1 MSTPKI
7 SFRVPTPGAG
17 EPEATG
23 DVVTQDLSSA
33 PGKERE
39 REPLYGGEIGNLSEG
54 MAIDVPAAGEC
65 SPSIPSNF
73 KKAEILQLPLER
85 NGCFRRPGRTDESS
99 QKAQIFPYLPQ
110 PYKNLP
116 MQLRP
121 PSPLLPRKPNDHP
134 LLRSTVS
141 RRPTSQPKLT
151 HSSSRRT
158 HPGSA
163 SPPFI
168 PSNVGRFR
176 SSSHLGIGARRLVST
191 RTIGI
196 S

>member
-65 SPSIPSNF
+65 SPSILSNF
-73 KKAEILQLPLER
+73 KKQRSCSFLWNVTDVSVGPAVLTSL
-85 NGCFRRPGRTDESS
+85 RRKLKSSLTFHSLTRTCRCSY
-99 QKAQIFPYLPQ
+99 A
-110 PYKNLP
+110 
-116 MQLRP
+116 
-121 PSPLLPRKPNDHP
+121 
-134 LLRSTVS
+134 
-141 RRPTSQPKLT
+141 RRR
-151 HSSSRRT
+151 HSC
-158 HPGSA
+158 PGS
-163 SPPFI
+163 
-168 PSNVGRFR
+168 
-176 SSSHLGIGARRLVST
+176 
-191 RTIGI
+191 RTTIRC
-196 S
+196 